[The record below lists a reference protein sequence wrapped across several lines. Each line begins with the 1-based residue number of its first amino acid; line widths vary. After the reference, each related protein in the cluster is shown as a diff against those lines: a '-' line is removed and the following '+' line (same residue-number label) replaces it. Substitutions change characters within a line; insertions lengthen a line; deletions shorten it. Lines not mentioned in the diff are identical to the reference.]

1 MILSN
6 KSLLIVILFSLS
18 IAPAIFLGEG
28 NRNLLL
34 IGVIFITPIFLL
46 KILKIEKIDI
56 LFFLMFLIML
66 LVPYIVNTE
75 TYRISTVLYSGLFGF
90 LFITYK
96 QLLNNSDFTIDT
108 YLKLIKFII
117 YAYFI
122 VLLIQ
127 QFCVLTGLPI
137 FNISNYEQANPW
149 KLNSLS
155 AEPSHTGRIVP
166 LLMFSYIVIK
176 EFIENRKYSLSL
188 DFTNDKYLWFA
199 FSWIIFT
206 SGSATAY
213 LFFILI
219 FFKFLSLKNSIYLC
233 ILILLLIGVINFF
246 EINSYQRTLDFFM
259 AVLTLDI
266 NKMMAVDHSASIRI
280 APLVVVFN
288 NITATN
294 INGLFGNGID
304 TTSNLI
310 SKYIYGIPDGL
321 VAGGTFQ
328 LWYEYGFI
336 VFILFIIYTFF
347 SIYDKNNNTNIL
359 FWFLLVFIAGINSQM
374 VWLCMVLLYTNKYFK
389 NRGTI

>member
-75 TYRISTVLYSGLFGF
+75 TYRISTVLYSVLFGF

-137 FNISNYEQANPW
+137 FNISNYEPSNPW

>member
-1 MILSN
+1 
-6 KSLLIVILFSLS
+6 
-18 IAPAIFLGEG
+18 
-28 NRNLLL
+28 
-34 IGVIFITPIFLL
+34 
-46 KILKIEKIDI
+46 
-56 LFFLMFLIML
+56 MFLIML

>member
-155 AEPSHTGRIVP
+155 AEPSHPGRIVP

-233 ILILLLIGVINFF
+233 ILILLLIGLINFF

>member
-310 SKYIYGIPDGL
+310 SKYIYGIPDDL
-321 VAGGTFQ
+321 VGGGTFQ

>member
-219 FFKFLSLKNSIYLC
+219 FLKFLSLKNSIYLC
-233 ILILLLIGVINFF
+233 ILILLLIGLINFF

-310 SKYIYGIPDGL
+310 SKYIYGIPDDL
-321 VAGGTFQ
+321 VGGGTFQ

-347 SIYDKNNNTNIL
+347 NIYDKNNNTNIL

>member
-347 SIYDKNNNTNIL
+347 NIYDKNNNTNIL

>member
-219 FFKFLSLKNSIYLC
+219 FLKFLSLKNSIYLC
-233 ILILLLIGVINFF
+233 ILILLLIGLINFF

-288 NITATN
+288 NITVTD

-310 SKYIYGIPDGL
+310 SKYIYGIPDDL
-321 VAGGTFQ
+321 VGGGTFQ

>member
-233 ILILLLIGVINFF
+233 ILILLLIGLINFF

-288 NITATN
+288 NITVQ
-294 INGLFGNGID
+294 I
-304 TTSNLI
+304 
-310 SKYIYGIPDGL
+310 
-321 VAGGTFQ
+321 
-328 LWYEYGFI
+328 
-336 VFILFIIYTFF
+336 
-347 SIYDKNNNTNIL
+347 
-359 FWFLLVFIAGINSQM
+359 
-374 VWLCMVLLYTNKYFK
+374 
-389 NRGTI
+389 